1 MTEPATRRS
10 RLPFALLLLRRVI
23 ACGVYAPPQIGS
35 RLAFV
40 TSLPTWTVWALSFGS
55 PALTAVIAC
64 VAQYLSRRAA
74 RELEARS
81 KREEV
86 MRTLRWAAELAASN
100 DAAKARLG
108 VRQLKALQE
117 SKMLTPIEQE
127 FVYAALEV
135 TIKVPRQVIAQSTEE
150 VEAVIDPSTNVAE
163 ETLVSSEEEWG
174 EETDI

>member
-1 MTEPATRRS
+1 
-10 RLPFALLLLRRVI
+10 
-23 ACGVYAPPQIGS
+23 
-35 RLAFV
+35 
-40 TSLPTWTVWALSFGS
+40 
-55 PALTAVIAC
+55 
-64 VAQYLSRRAA
+64 
-74 RELEARS
+74 
-81 KREEV
+81 

-150 VEAVIDPSTNVAE
+150 VEAVIDPSTNVAG